1 MEQAGQVQGRFG
13 TTPVLRRHIGTVCR
27 DDPFSL
33 PFCRRTR
40 CRQAAGLFRTDGNQ
54 MDIIP
59 PEQLLHLRLHLHLT
73 IIAAVLAKQA
83 GAD

>member
-1 MEQAGQVQGRFG
+1 MAFVQWN
-13 TTPVLRRHIGTVCR
+13 RRAKYRAAVCR

-40 CRQAAGLFRTDGNQ
+40 CRQAAGLFRTNGNQ

-59 PEQLLHLRLHLHLT
+59 PEQSLHLRINLHLT
-73 IIAAVLAKQA
+73 IIAAVLAEQA
-83 GAD
+83 GTD